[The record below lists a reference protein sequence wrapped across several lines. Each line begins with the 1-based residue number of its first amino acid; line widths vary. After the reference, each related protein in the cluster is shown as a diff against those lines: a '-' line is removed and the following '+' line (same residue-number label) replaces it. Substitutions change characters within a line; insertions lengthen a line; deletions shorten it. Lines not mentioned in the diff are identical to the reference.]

1 MGIFSDHYLGSC
13 QGVKNSNKN
22 LPELLTLSSRF
33 IYGFGR
39 FSSIPVSSI
48 VRVVLFVRGAC
59 GFITEDK
66 NGKKIFVLRAN
77 IERYSDFFFICRMLD
92 EDKEKEEEHV

>member
-48 VRVVLFVRGAC
+48 VRVVLFVRGAR

-66 NGKKIFVLRAN
+66 NGKKIFVLRAK

>member
-59 GFITEDK
+59 GFITED
-66 NGKKIFVLRAN
+66 NFSYSERRSKIL
-77 IERYSDFFFICRMLD
+77 RYSDFFIGRMLD
-92 EDKEKEEEHV
+92 EDEGKEEEHV

>member
-1 MGIFSDHYLGSC
+1 MGIFSDHYLVSC

-22 LPELLTLSSRF
+22 LSELLTLSSRF

-59 GFITEDK
+59 GFITED
-66 NGKKIFVLRAN
+66 NN
-77 IERYSDFFFICRMLD
+77 
-92 EDKEKEEEHV
+92 